1 MRVAP
6 PAHAVR
12 APFRTPELGGSPPHA
27 GAVQVHPPVLR
38 RRDAGATQGPLDH
51 MRLKQAV
58 PWVVT
63 VLALGAAAM
72 LLLPARS
79 ANGHHPDPRTD
90 REALALTVLPAA
102 SLTGNPDA
110 AEVYDIARQIPETLD
125 GLYCHCHCKESLGHR
140 SLLTCFQS
148 EHGSHC
154 E

>member
-1 MRVAP
+1 
-6 PAHAVR
+6 
-12 APFRTPELGGSPPHA
+12 
-27 GAVQVHPPVLR
+27 
-38 RRDAGATQGPLDH
+38 

-148 EHGSHC
+148 EHGSQC
-154 E
+154 DICMGEVRLAAQMRQQRKTIAEIRAAVDKMYGS